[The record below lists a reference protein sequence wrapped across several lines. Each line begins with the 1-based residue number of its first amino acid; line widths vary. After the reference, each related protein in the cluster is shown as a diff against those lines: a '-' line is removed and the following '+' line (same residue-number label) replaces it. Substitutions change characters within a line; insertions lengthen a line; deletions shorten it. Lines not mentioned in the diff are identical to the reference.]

1 MSLRRRLLALIIL
14 ILPLSLLAGGLL
26 SYLYALTVVESELT
40 AALGLAG
47 TTVREATSQISPFGA
62 PEQHLARL
70 VSTFDNDRDVGV
82 NLVAPDGKVLRSSR
96 PMQAVPP
103 APEWL
108 KRALY
113 AEPIIVDIPL
123 PEAISHLGAIRLEG
137 KADNEIAEVWEEM
150 KLQFAILAG
159 FFALV
164 LWLVSLTLNR
174 ALRPLDNLAH
184 ALSEVRQ
191 GNFSAHVDEK
201 GPEELNIIYR
211 EFNRMAQGLQEAEHR
226 NKLLSSQLSAVQE
239 EERKEL
245 ARDLHDEIGPFLF
258 AVDVDAQTIP
268 QFLERGASGEVVAR
282 AGAIRQSIAH
292 MQGHVRAILGRLRPA
307 QLLDLGLDQ
316 AIDQLIAFW
325 TRRQPEVE
333 ISADIDQAS
342 YGHEID
348 EVAFRIVQESL
359 NNAIRH
365 GAPTRI
371 AIKAHVQS
379 ASNPAVLQLSITD
392 NGGGIS
398 PASSAGFG
406 IAGMRERAEAVG
418 GTLDVSP
425 NALTSGVAVI
435 AALPLPAGVCLCS
448 AQSSGNKPHT
458 TNNNTE
464 GKGLEI

>member
-14 ILPLSLLAGGLL
+14 ILPLSLLAGGAL

-40 AALGLAG
+40 AALELSG
-47 TTVREATSQISPFGA
+47 TTVREATSQISPSGA

-82 NLVAPDGKVLRSSR
+82 SLVAPDGKVLRSSR

-113 AEPIIVDIPL
+113 AEPIIIDIPL

-174 ALRPLDNLAH
+174 ALRPLDNLAR

-191 GNFSAHVDEK
+191 GNFSAHVDEN

-211 EFNRMAQGLQEAEHR
+211 EFNRMAQGLQEAEQR

-268 QFLERGASGEVVAR
+268 QFLERGAAGEVVAR

-342 YGHEID
+342 YGHDVD

-365 GAPTRI
+365 GVPTRI
-371 AIKAHVQS
+371 AIKAQVQC
-379 ASNPAVLQLSITD
+379 ASNPAVLQLSIID

-406 IAGMRERAEAVG
+406 IAGMRERAEALG

-435 AALPLPAGVCLCS
+435 ATLPLPAGVYLCT
-448 AQSSGNKPHT
+448 ARPSGNNSHK
-458 TNNNTE
+458 TNNGFE
-464 GKGLEI
+464 GEGLEI